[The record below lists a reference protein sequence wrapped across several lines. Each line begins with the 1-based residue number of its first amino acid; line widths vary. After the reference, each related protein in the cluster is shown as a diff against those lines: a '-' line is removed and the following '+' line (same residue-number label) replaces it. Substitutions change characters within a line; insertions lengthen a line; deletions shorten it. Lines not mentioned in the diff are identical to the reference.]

1 MIENVHHLKAP
12 SRRRFVQHL
21 TRQSMY
27 AGALVIL
34 SLVFGMAG
42 YHWLAGFGWI
52 DAFENTSM
60 LLGGMGPVNTVSSTG
75 GKVFAGMFALYAGLV
90 FLAVTAL
97 VLAPVLHYVLHRF
110 HWDMSHPD

>member
-34 SLVFGMAG
+34 SLVFGMAAVG
-42 YHWLAGFGWI
+42 
-52 DAFENTSM
+52 
-60 LLGGMGPVNTVSSTG
+60 
-75 GKVFAGMFALYAGLV
+75 ALFV
-90 FLAVTAL
+90 IT
-97 VLAPVLHYVLHRF
+97 
-110 HWDMSHPD
+110 